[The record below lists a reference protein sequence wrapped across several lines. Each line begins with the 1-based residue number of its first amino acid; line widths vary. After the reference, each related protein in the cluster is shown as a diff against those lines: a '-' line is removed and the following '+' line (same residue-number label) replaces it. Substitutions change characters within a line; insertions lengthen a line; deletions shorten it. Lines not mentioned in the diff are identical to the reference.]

1 MPQGIRPH
9 TFHGLLSLV
18 LALALTL
25 GLFALVRPKEVS
37 LWHLLAF
44 WLLAVNVV
52 AFCYYGWDKM
62 RAIGERSRVP
72 ELVLHGLAV
81 AGGTVGAY
89 AGMRLFRHKTVKG
102 SFRIIFW
109 FIAVVQVCLVV
120 AALYRLW
127 ANRGE

>member
-1 MPQGIRPH
+1 MPQGIRPQ

-18 LALALTL
+18 LTLALTL
-25 GLFALVRPKEVS
+25 GLFALIRPKEMS

-62 RAIGERSRVP
+62 RAVGARSRVP
-72 ELVLHGLAV
+72 EVVLHGLAV

-89 AGMRLFRHKTVKG
+89 LGMRLFRHKTVKG
-102 SFRIIFW
+102 SFRLIFW
-109 FIAVVQVCLVV
+109 VIAVLQVCLVV
-120 AALYRLW
+120 AVLW
-127 ANRGE
+127 MLLKGRE